1 MHMLKKPYVLAIS
14 ICLAI
19 ILHAYLT
26 NSFFQ
31 IHYGDGGS
39 GNSICNVGEKFNCEA
54 VSASSY
60 SQFLSIPLATWGLGL
75 NLTLFILLL
84 GFLLSDLHSKAW
96 LGALQLLV
104 LISAMGSIVMA
115 LISLSL
121 LTVYCLFCIILYL
134 LSFLQV
140 YLVFKDEGIKN
151 FIPNLAELFNL
162 QKAPYIVFFV
172 LALFPVMSG
181 FVSAKMKRDFGGH
194 RFTKQIDAMIE
205 SWKAETNEVIFANTP
220 ATLVKSNSDSTSNFE
235 IVEFADF
242 LCGHCQKASRTIK
255 TFMAGHKANFRF
267 YTFPLDQTCRTL
279 ENTMTGPSCYLAKTV
294 YCADQQSMGWKAHD
308 WIFERQN
315 EFMTSLENV
324 KIKVKAMTTSLG
336 LANDP
341 LQSCIESEATHQ
353 AIVTQSQFAQ
363 NLNITGTPTIYVNGK
378 KLKGGQILD
387 VLKRAYDNN
396 IDK

>member
-1 MHMLKKPYVLAIS
+1 MNMLKKTHLLAIS
-14 ICLAI
+14 ICLSI

-31 IHYGDGGS
+31 VHYGDGGS
-39 GNSICNVGEKFNCEA
+39 GNAICNVGEKFNCEA

-60 SQFLSIPLATWGLGL
+60 SQFLGIPLATWGLGL

-84 GFLLSDLHSKAW
+84 GFLLSDLNSKAW
-96 LGALQLLV
+96 YAGFQILILTSALSSV
-104 LISAMGSIVMA
+104 VMA
-115 LISLSL
+115 FIAVSF
-121 LTVYCLFCIILYL
+121 LTVYCLFCIILYI
-134 LSFLQV
+134 LSFAQV
-140 YLVFKDEGIKN
+140 YLAFKDGGLKDFKENIGELLN
-151 FIPNLAELFNL
+151 F
-162 QKAPYIVFFV
+162 QKAPYSVFIA
-172 LALFPVMSG
+172 LAMFPIISG
-181 FVSAKMKRDFGGH
+181 FVGAKMKRDYGGD
-194 RFTKQIDAMIE
+194 RFEKQIEAMIE

-220 ATLVKSNSDSTSNFE
+220 ATLVKSNSNAETTFE

-255 TFMAGHKANFRF
+255 TFMAGHKASFRF

-294 YCADQQSMGWKAHD
+294 YCADQQSLGWQAHD
-308 WIFERQN
+308 WIFGRQN
-315 EFMTSLENV
+315 EFMTTMD
-324 KIKVKAMTTSLG
+324 KVKANVQTMSSELG
-336 LANDP
+336 LSADK
-341 LQSCIESEATHQ
+341 LGACIESEDTHK

-378 KLKGGQILD
+378 KLKGGQMLD
-387 VLKRAYDNN
+387 VLKRAYDIG